1 MRLKMD
7 VNECEIKCQ
16 KCLLPKYANGIN
28 KLPRLSRISASLK
41 AVPNLN
47 LIIFLV
53 ALQFTIKIIH
63 EEL

>member
-1 MRLKMD
+1 MD
-7 VNECEIKCQ
+7 VNECGIKCH

-28 KLPRLSRISASLK
+28 KLKGLSRIPASLK

-53 ALQFTIKIIH
+53 ALQFTIKMNH
-63 EEL
+63 EMQKEL